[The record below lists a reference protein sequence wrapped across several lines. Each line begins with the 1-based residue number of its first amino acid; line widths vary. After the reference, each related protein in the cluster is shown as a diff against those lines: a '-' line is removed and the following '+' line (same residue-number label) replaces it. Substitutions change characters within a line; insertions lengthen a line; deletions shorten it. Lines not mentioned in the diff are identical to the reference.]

1 MKRQFNVFDGIF
13 LLALFLKLTNQG
25 PAITWID
32 VFTPYI
38 VEAFFAGIGALATLF
53 SWREKIKYW
62 FWNAAM
68 KWRVKMAGK
77 NARAMMH
84 GIAKENEAVRA
95 VNKASDAKAS
105 GSNPGQFIDPQKLGK
120 Q

>member
-1 MKRQFNVFDGIF
+1 MKRPFNIFDAFFVMAVVFKLTGTGLQVAWWAM
-13 LLALFLKLTNQG
+13 LLPYAVEALFV
-25 PAITWID
+25 A
-32 VFTPYI
+32 
-38 VEAFFAGIGALATLF
+38 IGALATLF
-53 SWREKIKYW
+53 SWREKIKFW

-68 KWRVKMAGK
+68 KWRVKQAGK

-84 GIAKENEAVRA
+84 GIAKENEAIRA
-95 VNKASDAKAS
+95 VNKAADAKAS